1 MIQVQFFS
9 RREHLVGFKV
19 SGHSMLADFGK
30 DILCAAV
37 SSAVQLTVNGIVEIL
52 AISSKVKVAE
62 NSISLLILDDQQ
74 AAESFLYAL
83 KLHFHLLEQDYP
95 KNLSLS
101 FMEVE

>member
-1 MIQVQFFS
+1 MIQAQFFS
-9 RREHLVGFKV
+9 RRERLVGFKV
-19 SGHSMLADFGK
+19 SGHSMLANFGK

-52 AISSKVKVAE
+52 AISSELKVEE
-62 NSISLLILDDQQ
+62 NSISLLMLEDEQT
-74 AAESFLYAL
+74 AEPFLQAL
-83 KLHFHLLEQDYP
+83 KLHLHLLEQDYP